1 MHAVLIAL
9 ATAIVLGGPPQRPAM
24 SVSSNSLT
32 IPNCLVTLIE
42 DVPIPAQEAGQLMEL
57 TVREGDEV
65 KKDQILAQIDDS
77 IVRKAEEVT
86 RYELEAAKV
95 EASNDVDVRY
105 AKASREVADADLR
118 KSQETNQRVPGTVPD
133 MELRKL
139 WLDLQKA
146 TLGIEQARHNREV
159 AQYKV
164 NVNEAKNNAS
174 KLDIERRQIK
184 SPNDGVIVKQ
194 FTHVGEWLKPGDP
207 VLRLI
212 RLDKLRVEGFVDA
225 TGQNG
230 VRQAAVDGRPV
241 TVNAALAGGQKIVL
255 RGKIVFVSP
264 EVEAGS
270 QFRVKAEVDN
280 EKRNGYWVLGPGMNA
295 DMTIELGR

>member
-9 ATAIVLGGPPQRPAM
+9 ATAIVLGGPQQRPAM

-32 IPNCLVTLIE
+32 LPNCLVTLIE
-42 DVPIPAQEAGQLMEL
+42 DVQIPAQEAGQLMEL
-57 TVREGDEV
+57 KVREGDQV
-65 KKDQILAQIDDS
+65 KKDQVLAQIDDA

-95 EASNDVDVRY
+95 EASNDVDVRF
-105 AKASREVADADLR
+105 AKASREVAEADLL
-118 KSQETNQRVPGTVPD
+118 KSQETNKRVPNTVTE

-146 TLGIEQARHNREV
+146 KLGIEQASHNLEV

-164 NVNEAKNNAS
+164 GVSAAKNSAS

-184 SPNDGVIVKQ
+184 SPNEGVIVKQ

-207 VLRLI
+207 VVRLI
-212 RLDKLRVEGFVDA
+212 RMDKLWIEGFVDA
-225 TGQNG
+225 TGDQG
-230 VRQAAVDGRPV
+230 VKAADLDGRPV
-241 TVNAALAGGQKIVL
+241 TVKAALARGQTAVL

-264 EVEAGS
+264 EIEAGS
-270 QFRVKAEVDN
+270 QFRVKAELIN
-280 EKRNGYWVLGPGMNA
+280 EKRDGYWVLGPGLNA